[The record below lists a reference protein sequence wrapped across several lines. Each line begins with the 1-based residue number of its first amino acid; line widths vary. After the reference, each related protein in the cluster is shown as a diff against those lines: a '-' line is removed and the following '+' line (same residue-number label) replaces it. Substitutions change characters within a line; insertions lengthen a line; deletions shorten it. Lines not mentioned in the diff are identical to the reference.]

1 MHVFPMDLWNLST
14 GSQKILNENLE
25 DSLILIIHAIAFS
38 GLQETI
44 QALEVFLNQKMK
56 SKRIKEKN
64 ADHIIRKNK
73 RHHQQVW
80 VDINQIV

>member
-1 MHVFPMDLWNLST
+1 MHVFPMDLWSPST
-14 GSQKILNENLE
+14 ESRKILRENRE

-44 QALEVFLNQKMK
+44 QALEVFLNQKMR

-64 ADHIIRKNK
+64 ADHIIRKNNIK
-73 RHHQQVW
+73 V
-80 VDINQIV
+80 

>member
-1 MHVFPMDLWNLST
+1 MHVFPMDLWSLST
-14 GSQKILNENLE
+14 ESRKILRENRE
-25 DSLILIIHAIAFS
+25 DSPILIIHVIEFS

-64 ADHIIRKNK
+64 TDHIIRRNNNIK
-73 RHHQQVW
+73 
-80 VDINQIV
+80 I

>member
-1 MHVFPMDLWNLST
+1 MHVFPMDLWNPST
-14 GSQKILNENLE
+14 ESRKILNENRG

-44 QALEVFLNQKMK
+44 QALEVFPNQKMR

-64 ADHIIRKNK
+64 VDHIKKKRGSYNK
-73 RHHQQVW
+73 KK
-80 VDINQIV
+80 